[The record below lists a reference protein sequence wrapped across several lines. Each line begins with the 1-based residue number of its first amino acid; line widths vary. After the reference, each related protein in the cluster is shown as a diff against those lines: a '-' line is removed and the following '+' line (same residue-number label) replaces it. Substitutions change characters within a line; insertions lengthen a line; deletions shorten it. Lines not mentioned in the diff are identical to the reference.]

1 MQVFTCWVEVIPLQG
16 HSCPAT
22 LAPRCAH
29 SSLVYSVE
37 MHGAPRR
44 GSLVVPVQRLHG
56 TETKSKSSRLKD
68 STALLSRPSG
78 TVFSPTIL
86 MSYFCVARGIIIT
99 SCPECGHICSKKVF
113 FLTPQSEPFFFDHA
127 AFFWVPLCLRLCHL
141 WVLMCSQ
148 ETLCLVNRGERK
160 AWERMKQSDLGA
172 TLLPKLYWPGSA
184 TELYRTL

>member
-1 MQVFTCWVEVIPLQG
+1 MLSGGDSPPG
-16 HSCPAT
+16 T
-22 LAPRCAH
+22 LLSGYPGPRCAH

-44 GSLVVPVQRLHG
+44 GSLVVPVQRLHS
-56 TETKSKSSRLKD
+56 TETKSKSSRLKG
-68 STALLSRPSG
+68 STAFLSRPSG

-99 SCPECGHICSKKVF
+99 SCPECGHICPKKVF
-113 FLTPQSEPFFFDHA
+113 FDSTVWTIFFDHA

-148 ETLCLVNRGERK
+148 ETLCLVNRG
-160 AWERMKQSDLGA
+160 
-172 TLLPKLYWPGSA
+172 
-184 TELYRTL
+184 